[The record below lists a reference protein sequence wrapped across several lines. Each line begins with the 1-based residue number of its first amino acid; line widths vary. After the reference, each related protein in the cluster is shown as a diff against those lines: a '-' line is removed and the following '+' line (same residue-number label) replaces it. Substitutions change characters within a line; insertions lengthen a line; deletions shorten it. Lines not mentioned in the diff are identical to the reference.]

1 MNKLPFRLKPPA
13 VVYTNW
19 LNIAKILAIFGILY
33 LFLIS
38 IGMIGSSFKGLGK
51 GFAEALINSSAG
63 PLIGLFIGILATSLI
78 QSSSTT
84 TSLVVGMVAAG
95 TFGDDPYTAVA
106 AAVPYIMG
114 ANIGTSITN
123 TIVSLGHI
131 INKQEFRRA
140 FSASIIHDFFNVIA
154 VLVLF
159 PLQLWT
165 GFISKTA
172 NWFTGFF
179 IGAETFTFKSPIKII
194 TKPAVHFISDLF
206 NQQHIIDSNWLLLF
220 AALVFLFLSLKY
232 LTVLIRSLVIAKL
245 EAFFDSHIF
254 KTWIRAMFFGAFITI
269 LVQSSSITT
278 SLVVPLTGAGIL
290 NLRQIFPYTLGANIG
305 TTVTALLASLVSG
318 THAPLAVAF
327 SHLFFNIFGILLIW
341 PIPRIRHL
349 PEKMATWF
357 AELAIR
363 NRIFPILYI
372 IVVFF
377 LVPLFLIF
385 IVR

>member
-1 MNKLPFRLKPPA
+1 MNNLPIQSRPSVYQNWMNVLKVFA
-13 VVYTNW
+13 V
-19 LNIAKILAIFGILY
+19 LFILY
-33 LFLIS
+33 TFLVS
-38 IGMIGSSFKGLGK
+38 IGMIGSAFKGLGK
-51 GFAEALINSSAG
+51 GFAETLINSSAG

-95 TFGDDPYTAVA
+95 TFGDDPRIAVA

-140 FSASIIHDFFNVIA
+140 FSASIVHDFFNVIA
-154 VLVLF
+154 VIVLF
-159 PLQLWT
+159 PLQLYT

-172 NWFTGFF
+172 NWLTGFF
-179 IGAETFTFKSPIKII
+179 IGTETITFHSPVKTI

-206 NQQHIIDSNWLLLF
+206 KQQEIIDAYWLLLI
-220 AALVFLFLSLKY
+220 AALILLFLSLKY
-232 LTVLIRSLVIAKL
+232 LTVMIRSLVISKL
-245 EAFFDSHIF
+245 ETFFDSHIF
-254 KTWIRAMFFGAFITI
+254 KTWIRAMLFGALITV

-278 SLVVPLTGAGIL
+278 SLVIPLAGAGIL

-305 TTVTALLASLVSG
+305 TTVTALLASLVAG

-327 SHLFFNIFGILLIW
+327 SHLLFNIFGILLIW
-341 PIPRIRHL
+341 PIPKIRHTPARL
-349 PEKMATWF
+349 AEWF

-372 IVVFF
+372 IIVFF
-377 LVPLFLIF
+377 LIPLFLIF